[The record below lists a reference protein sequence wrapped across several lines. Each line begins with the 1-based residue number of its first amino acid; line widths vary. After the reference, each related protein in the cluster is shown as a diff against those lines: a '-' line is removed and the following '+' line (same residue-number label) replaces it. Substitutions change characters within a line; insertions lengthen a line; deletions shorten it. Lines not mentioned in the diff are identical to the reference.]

1 MKRAR
6 YISLGAGTQ
15 STAVFL
21 MWLEG
26 DIEADFAVFADTGWE
41 PAEVYGHLWR
51 LAEMGAAAG
60 RTIYVVHDGN
70 IRDRHLGGEALVSMP
85 LFLNDGRP
93 MYRPG
98 APAAHGKLFR
108 SCTDRHKVRPIN
120 RFLKRH
126 VAGGSWDDV
135 EITRIMGISFD
146 EIERMRPA
154 GERWSRVEY
163 PLVDRR
169 MTRHD
174 CIRFCR
180 ERGVDPP
187 RSACIGCPLHSPSE
201 WRRIRDEHPDEFA
214 DAVDFDRALRSPEF
228 RATRAGSTLRSPV
241 YLHRSGL
248 PLDTPGLLD
257 NEEDRGQGTLFGCDS
272 GFCGT

>member
-1 MKRAR
+1 MTFRRAR

-15 STAVFL
+15 STAVYL

-26 DIEADFAVFADTGWE
+26 QIEADFAVFADTGWE
-41 PAEVYGHLWR
+41 PREVYAHLWR
-51 LAEMGAAAG
+51 LAEIGAQAD

-85 LFLNDGRP
+85 LFIGDSQH
-93 MYRPG
+93 
-98 APAAHGKLFR
+98 AAMGKLFR
-108 SCTDRHKVRPIN
+108 SCTDRHKIRPIN
-120 RFLKRH
+120 RFLKQH
-126 VAGGSWDDV
+126 VGGGTWNGV
-135 EITRIMGISFD
+135 EVTRIMGISFD

-154 GERWSRVEY
+154 AEKWSRVEY

-174 CIRFCR
+174 CIRYCR
-180 ERGVDPP
+180 ERGIDPP
-187 RSACIGCPLHSPSE
+187 RSACVGCPLHSPAE
-201 WRRIRDEHPDEFA
+201 WRRLRDESPDEFA
-214 DAVDFDRALRSPEF
+214 DAVEFDRALRSPEF
-228 RATRAGSTLRSPV
+228 RATRAGSKLRSPV
-241 YLHRSGL
+241 YLHRSGR

-257 NEEDRGQGTLFGCDS
+257 NEEDRGQGSLFGCDS